1 MQNNHIATIANSGG
15 NTGTKFHLRGFM
27 LQEFKDFINR
37 GNVVDM
43 AVGIIIGAAFTT
55 IVKSLVDD
63 MIMPVIGMFTG
74 GMDFSNYFFTLSEGE
89 YATLEAAKTAGAA
102 TVNYGVFINALINF
116 LIVAFAVFILVKNVN
131 RFKKAE
137 AASPPPA
144 PPRQEVLLEEI
155 RDLLKR

>member
-1 MQNNHIATIANSGG
+1 
-15 NTGTKFHLRGFM
+15 M
-27 LQEFKDFINR
+27 LNEFKAFINR

-63 MIMPVIGMFTG
+63 IIMPPIGRITG
-74 GMDFSNYFFTLSEGE
+74 GMDFSNLFINLSGGE
-89 YATLEAAKTAGAA
+89 FDSLEAAKAAGAA
-102 TVNYGVFINALINF
+102 TINYGVFINALINF

-131 RFKKAE
+131 RFKKEEETKA
-137 AASPPPA
+137 PPA

-155 RDLLKR
+155 RDLLKK